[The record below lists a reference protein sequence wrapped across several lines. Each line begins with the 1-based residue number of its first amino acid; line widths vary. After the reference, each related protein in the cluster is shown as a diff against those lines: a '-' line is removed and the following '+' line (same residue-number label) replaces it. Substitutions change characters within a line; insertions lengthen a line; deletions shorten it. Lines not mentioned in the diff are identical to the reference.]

1 MQVKVQPCYHRPHR
15 PPTTAATTQAFHA
28 TPTQISEANSH
39 HPDLLISSY
48 RNVTVTLYTHSVN
61 GLTENDF
68 ILAECFDTEI
78 TVDYSPK
85 WLKSV
90 QSPIMKL

>member
-1 MQVKVQPCYHRPHR
+1 M
-15 PPTTAATTQAFHA
+15 
-28 TPTQISEANSH
+28 
-39 HPDLLISSY
+39 
-48 RNVTVTLYTHSVN
+48 TVTLYTHSVN

-68 ILAECFDTEI
+68 ILAEVLDSDI

-90 QSPIMKL
+90 ASPIMKL